1 MNKDNIII
9 YVSSRNNYDMLAGE
23 VLNIDFE
30 GFEFINVDDKSS
42 PEEIEK
48 GKEVCKEK
56 DIVFLENKSRGVQ
69 MATQTVIDYILEN
82 RPNCK
87 YLIHFQHD
95 VKPISENFFTTI
107 SNLVEEGKLDEFGG
121 IGFNVLDNGEYT
133 RDFYKRFLEGEKPLG
148 MIGLAH
154 IGIAGR
160 SKRWISP
167 HHNDLAVR
175 NPDKWN
181 KPFCIEFPAW
191 MCVGINIKLWD
202 KFIKP
207 TDKYHFHLWYPDI
220 AMQFNYHN
228 CPIVTI
234 PSLYCLNQNE
244 IKLKYGI
251 HNNSAAGAM
260 RGDEYHFGEYSN
272 FKVWQERWGWDFET
286 ARDTFPKGHYEGT
299 LLDEY
304 YNHNLENGPLKTFD
318 L

>member
-1 MNKDNIII
+1 MLKDNIII

-30 GFEFINVDDKSS
+30 GYEFINVDDKSS
-42 PEEIEK
+42 TEEILKGEK
-48 GKEVCKEK
+48 ICTERG
-56 DIVFLENKSRGVQ
+56 IVFLKNKSRGVQ
-69 MATQTVIDYILEN
+69 MATQTVIDFINEN

-95 VKPISENFFTTI
+95 VKPISNNFFTII
-107 SNLVEEGKLDEFGG
+107 SKLVEDGKLDKFGG
-121 IGFNVLDNGEYT
+121 IGFNVLDNGDYT
-133 RDFYKRFLEGEKPLG
+133 RDFYKKYLEGQRPLG

-167 HHNDLAVR
+167 HHNDIAVR

-191 MCVGINIKLWD
+191 MCLGINIRLWNEC
-202 KFIKP
+202 IKP

-220 AMQFNYHN
+220 AMQFNYNNH
-228 CPIVTI
+228 PIVII

-244 IKLKYGI
+244 VKLKYGI
-251 HNNSAAGAM
+251 DNNSAAGAM
-260 RGDEYHFGEYSN
+260 KGDEYHFGEYSN

-286 ARDTFPKGHYEGT
+286 ARDTYPVGTYEGT
-299 LLDEY
+299 LIEEY
-304 YNHNLENGPLKTFD
+304 YKHDLEQGPYKTFD